1 MTPATLPTVA
11 VPTDNI
17 PADVSPIP
25 VGSLAPD
32 ELTPNSPPRAT
43 PAGNVTARLNVPPP
57 PTANDGG
64 LTTQALDAGADDAD
78 ASCSLT
84 SQPRSSSAP
93 APKPK
98 RKTDRRPTSFIH
110 YFHEG
115 IFIRTT
121 PGPVWVRQPRV
132 RVSDWTLM
140 SSGDQFRIRP
150 NALRDKDD
158 VTTYIAQLRHGQRES
173 ARSRYPIGGSRA
185 PPDRRSNAPI
195 GQA

>member
-17 PADVSPIP
+17 PAGVSPIP

-98 RKTDRRPTSFIH
+98 RKTDRRPTSFIQLLSRGHFYSHDSRPRLGTPAPRSSVGLDADEGRGSIPGFDLMH
-110 YFHEG
+110 YV
-115 IFIRTT
+115 IR
-121 PGPVWVRQPRV
+121 
-132 RVSDWTLM
+132 M
-140 SSGDQFRIRP
+140 I
-150 NALRDKDD
+150 
-158 VTTYIAQLRHGQRES
+158 VTTCVAATQTRS
-173 ARSRYPIGGSRA
+173 ARKCALSIP
-185 PPDRRSNAPI
+185 N
-195 GQA
+195 